1 MEKHRRVCLYGKSIL
16 LSTVGASLQRF
27 PDIEIIALSPPLP
40 DTLEIAALAPDVI
53 IFDIQTSHPDPV
65 FPLLTTLP
73 NLMLIGIDPDS
84 DHFTLWSG
92 QQVPVIST
100 QDLMQAIRKK
110 TPDSIAHS
118 EQKEKSN
125 EKNHY

>member
-1 MEKHRRVCLYGKSIL
+1 MEKHHRVCLYGKSIL

-27 PDIEIIALSPPLP
+27 PDIEIITLSPPLP
-40 DTLEIAALAPDVI
+40 DTLDLVALAPDVI
-53 IFDIQTSHPDPV
+53 IFDIQSSHPDPV

-84 DHFTLWSG
+84 DHITSWSG
-92 QQVPVIST
+92 QQLRVLST
-100 QDLMQAIRKK
+100 QDLIQAIREK

-118 EQKEKSN
+118 D
-125 EKNHY
+125 

>member
-27 PDIEIIALSPPLP
+27 QDIEIITLSPPLP

-84 DHFTLWSG
+84 DHITLWSG
-92 QQVPVIST
+92 QQLTVIST
-100 QDLMQAIRKK
+100 QDLLQAIRGK
-110 TPDSIAHS
+110 TPDSNAHS
-118 EQKEKSN
+118 D
-125 EKNHY
+125 